1 MKKAFFI
8 IFEANK
14 TIFLEVES
22 PTLETFNI
30 YNIIKINS
38 VLFLSLLLILDLTQQ
53 AAMVNFMLFLN
64 ILKILKISF

>member
-8 IFEANK
+8 IFEPNK

-30 YNIIKINS
+30 YNIIMINS